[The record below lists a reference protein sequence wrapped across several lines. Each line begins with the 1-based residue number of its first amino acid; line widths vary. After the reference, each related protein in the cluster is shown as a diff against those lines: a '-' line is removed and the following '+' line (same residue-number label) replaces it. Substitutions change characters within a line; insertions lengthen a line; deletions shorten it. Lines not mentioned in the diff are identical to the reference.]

1 MTYDQIV
8 QEIENLFE
16 ALQDI
21 FIAALIRF
29 GPYIVASIPAIFT
42 GTSVSATYGTLIG
55 SVVGIGLEVT
65 VLLSV
70 YAASSLY
77 DAAKSPEG
85 DDQKL
90 MSKFWFMVWLFPFY
104 FIGIAL
110 AILYPTSTG
119 LGLVAPILTIIC
131 YIAGM
136 FIREVGKERKRM
148 TGIEADKNRDE
159 VELSKV
165 ETEHKHE
172 LERIELDKKHELERL
187 ALEQKHTE
195 RMARI
200 EAKKE
205 IKPVR
210 NSAKKRRISKTD
222 KREISLSLIK
232 KLPTIS
238 GAELGRQLGASPRT
252 GQNIL
257 NEFEQAGVIHRNGD
271 GWKVN

>member
-42 GTSVSATYGTLIG
+42 GTSVAATHGGFIG

-77 DAAKSPEG
+77 
-85 DDQKL
+85 DQKL

-136 FIREVGKERKRM
+136 FIREVGKERKRQAVV
-148 TGIEADKNRDE
+148 EADKKQAE
-159 VELSKV
+159 AELSKA
-165 ETEHKHE
+165 EIEH
-172 LERIELDKKHELERL
+172 KHELERL
-187 ALEQKHTE
+187 ALELKHAE
-195 RMARI
+195 KMARI
-200 EAKKE
+200 EA
-205 IKPVR
+205 
-210 NSAKKRRISKTD
+210 SKNRPDEHPD
-222 KREISLSLIK
+222 KRSKSITKDEAVSLILQFLADNPDASLSQI
-232 KLPTIS
+232 
-238 GAELGRQLGASPRT
+238 GRQIGRPKSTT
-252 GQNIL
+252 GNYV
-257 NEFEQAGVIHRNGD
+257 NELIQAGKVHKNGE
-271 GWKVN
+271 GWKIIQP

>member
-42 GTSVSATYGTLIG
+42 GTSVAATHGSLIG
-55 SVVGIGLEVT
+55 SIVGVGLEVT

-77 DAAKSPEG
+77 
-85 DDQKL
+85 DQKL

-136 FIREVGKERKRM
+136 FIREVGKERKRV
-148 TGIEADKNRDE
+148 TGMEADKKQAE
-159 VELSKV
+159 AELSKA
-165 ETEHKHE
+165 EISHKYE
-172 LERIELDKKHELERL
+172 LERLELDKKHELERL
-187 ALEQKHTE
+187 TLEQKHAE
-195 RMARI
+195 KMARI
-200 EAKKE
+200 EAKKDAKLPRN
-205 IKPVR
+205 KP
-210 NSAKKRRISKTD
+210 ATKKRTS
-222 KREISLSLIK
+222 REERYQISLNILRENP
-232 KLPTIS
+232 LIS
-238 GAELGRQLGASPRT
+238 GAELGRQLNTTDRT
-252 GQNIL
+252 GQQIL
-257 NEFEQAGVIHRNGD
+257 SELEQSGVIHRNGE
-271 GWKVN
+271 GWKVIQ

>member
-42 GTSVSATYGTLIG
+42 GTSVAATHGAFIG

-65 VLLSV
+65 ILLSV

-77 DAAKSPEG
+77 
-85 DDQKL
+85 DQKL
-90 MSKFWFMVWLFPFY
+90 MSKFWFMVWMFPFY

-136 FIREVGKERKRM
+136 FIREVGKERKRQAVV
-148 TGIEADKNRDE
+148 EADKKQAE
-159 VELSKV
+159 AELSKA
-165 ETEHKHE
+165 EIEHKHE
-172 LERIELDKKHELERL
+172 LERLVLELKHAE
-187 ALEQKHTE
+187 K
-195 RMARI
+195 MARI
-200 EAKKE
+200 EASKNRPSRPGE
-205 IKPVR
+205 R
-210 NSAKKRRISKTD
+210 QEKRSKSIT
-222 KREISLSLIK
+222 KGEALSLI
-232 KLPTIS
+232 LQFLADNPDAS
-238 GAELGRQLGASPRT
+238 LSQVGRQIGRPKSTA
-252 GQNIL
+252 GNYI
-257 NEFEQAGVIHRNGD
+257 NELVQTGVIKKNGH
-271 GWKVN
+271 GWEVMQ